1 MFTKEYKRALSRE
14 WSLMISRQLDIPEK
28 MHEIFVLGPRVPRDI
43 WGASNNEAY
52 NELHNQ
58 DILVQNVEMMLLTDC
73 RSMTLS
79 FSFKVTV
86 NSSFMPE
93 QTDELCQAYFE
104 KRWKHIRDEFGNVT
118 DDMALEIAH
127 EIERQY
133 LGMPVSNDFVL

>member
-1 MFTKEYKRALSRE
+1 MFTKEYKRGFSRE

-58 DILVQNVEMMLLTDC
+58 DILVQNVEMMFLTDF

-104 KRWKHIRDEFGNVT
+104 KRWKHIRDKFGNVT
-118 DDMALEIAH
+118 DGMALEIAH

-133 LGMPVSNDFVL
+133 LGMPVSNDFIL

>member
-1 MFTKEYKRALSRE
+1 MFTKEYKRGFSRE

-43 WGASNNEAY
+43 WGASNDEAY
-52 NELHNQ
+52 AELHNQ
-58 DILVQNVEMMLLTDC
+58 DILVQNVEMMLLTDF

-118 DDMALEIAH
+118 DDTALEIAH

-133 LGMPVSNDFVL
+133 LGMHVSNDFIL